1 MSSYL
6 PNLCVFVGDSR
17 TNNFDTYSQP
27 QDLNIHYIFQRGATV
42 DILTDLTCSF
52 LYSHEINLDNYQV
65 ILVKL
70 SAGINNLLHREN
82 VLSDI
87 SPQQFI
93 DKLLF
98 FLSTPLAAEQL
109 FCSFLVFSFNKC
121 ICDHM
126 LKKQK
131 RKQKSRVGRRSCG
144 AQCCSL

>member
-1 MSSYL
+1 
-6 PNLCVFVGDSR
+6 VFVGDSR

-52 LYSHEINLDNYQV
+52 PYSHEINLDNYQV

-98 FLSTPLAAEQL
+98 F
-109 FCSFLVFSFNKC
+109 
-121 ICDHM
+121 
-126 LKKQK
+126 
-131 RKQKSRVGRRSCG
+131 
-144 AQCCSL
+144 

>member
-6 PNLCVFVGDSR
+6 PNLCVFVGNSR
-17 TNNFDTYSQP
+17 ANNFDTYSQP
-27 QDLNIHYIFQRGATV
+27 QDLNIHYIIQRGATV
-42 DILTDLTCSF
+42 DILTDSF
-52 LYSHEINLDNYQV
+52 LYSHETNLNNYQV

-98 FLSTPLAAEQL
+98 FLIDSSRSSAAIFL
-109 FCSFLVFSFNKC
+109 FIYLFQFYVIFVLG
-121 ICDHM
+121 
-126 LKKQK
+126 LKKKNTIHMYVCIQ
-131 RKQKSRVGRRSCG
+131 STIN
-144 AQCCSL
+144 

>member
-17 TNNFDTYSQP
+17 ANNFDTYSQP
-27 QDLNIHYIFQRGATV
+27 QGLNIHYIIQRVDIV

-52 LYSHEINLDNYQV
+52 LYSIETNLDNYQV

-70 SAGINNLLHREN
+70 YAGINNLLHREN

-93 DKLLF
+93 DNLLF
-98 FLSTPLAAEQL
+98 FLIDSSRSSAAVFL
-109 FCSFLVFSFNKC
+109 FIS
-121 ICDHM
+121 ICFVRQW
-126 LKKQK
+126 LKY
-131 RKQKSRVGRRSCG
+131 SE
-144 AQCCSL
+144 

>member
-17 TNNFDTYSQP
+17 ANNFDTYSQP
-27 QDLNIHYIFQRGATV
+27 QDLNIHYIIQRGATV

-52 LYSHEINLDNYQV
+52 LYSHETNLDNYQV

-87 SPQQFI
+87 SSQQFI

-98 FLSTPLAAEQL
+98 F
-109 FCSFLVFSFNKC
+109 
-121 ICDHM
+121 
-126 LKKQK
+126 
-131 RKQKSRVGRRSCG
+131 
-144 AQCCSL
+144 

>member
-6 PNLCVFVGDSR
+6 PNLCVFAGDNR
-17 TNNFDTYSQP
+17 ANNFDTYSQP
-27 QDLNIHYIFQRGATV
+27 QDLNIHYIIQRGATV

-52 LYSHEINLDNYQV
+52 LYSHETNLNNYQV

-98 FLSTPLAAEQL
+98 F
-109 FCSFLVFSFNKC
+109 
-121 ICDHM
+121 
-126 LKKQK
+126 
-131 RKQKSRVGRRSCG
+131 
-144 AQCCSL
+144 

>member
-1 MSSYL
+1 ML
-6 PNLCVFVGDSR
+6 ETAGLIILTHIHN
-17 TNNFDTYSQP
+17 
-27 QDLNIHYIFQRGATV
+27 LNIHYIIQRGATV

-52 LYSHEINLDNYQV
+52 LYSHETKLDNYQV

-98 FLSTPLAAEQL
+98 F
-109 FCSFLVFSFNKC
+109 
-121 ICDHM
+121 
-126 LKKQK
+126 
-131 RKQKSRVGRRSCG
+131 
-144 AQCCSL
+144 